1 VVLVMA
7 PGDGQPG
14 LPPAA
19 GLLSGVGVVAGES
32 HGGRVIVQF
41 IQLDLEFLD
50 RMSGDG
56 QGEGTAVAAEEL
68 VEGASEAIIIEGG
81 DLLGFESQGGG
92 IVASGPVGGAREGF
106 AGEEEVFEQDDQGL
120 RRGDARA
127 AILGGQVVA
136 EEVFQSQAHEQTIED
151 RQQSELVGV
160 EGATGGPGGVAQWR
174 GLGAWSW
181 HGGVSCRCSGGQG
194 TGRSRTSAG
203 RGAAAGWRRF
213 LLA

>member
-1 VVLVMA
+1 
-7 PGDGQPG
+7 
-14 LPPAA
+14 
-19 GLLSGVGVVAGES
+19 
-32 HGGRVIVQF
+32 
-41 IQLDLEFLD
+41 
-50 RMSGDG
+50 MSGDG
-56 QGEGTAVAAEEL
+56 QGEGTAVAPEEL
-68 VEGASEAIIIEGG
+68 VQSAREAIIIEGG
-81 DLLGFESQGGG
+81 DLLGVESQGGG
-92 IVASGPVGGAREGF
+92 IVASGPVGGAIEGF